1 MSGLIFL
8 TKDDFHLEQGTNN
21 TLLCHKINGFSLI
34 LFYSIQCDYCKKL
47 LPNFRRLPGMIG
59 GCQFG
64 LVNIA
69 KNKSLINLSNKTV
82 SPIEYVPFLI
92 LYANGKPFMRYD
104 GQHDIASLKKFIVDV
119 NNKLKHKR
127 QFSKETEHLN
137 KKKIP
142 SYTIGNPLYG
152 IENRSY
158 LEFNQAY
165 IEN

>member
-59 GCQFG
+59 VCQFG

-92 LYANGKPFMRYD
+92 LYANGKPFMR
-104 GQHDIASLKKFIVDV
+104 
-119 NNKLKHKR
+119 
-127 QFSKETEHLN
+127 
-137 KKKIP
+137 
-142 SYTIGNPLYG
+142 
-152 IENRSY
+152 
-158 LEFNQAY
+158 
-165 IEN
+165 